1 MHFTQHAPG
10 GRLTTAVKTIW
21 RARGTQSEFSAPD
34 PIVPDGCVEI
44 VLNLGDRFR
53 DEAGELQPRA
63 LLAGQ
68 MTRPV
73 VAMPTGCVDLIGIR
87 FFPGR
92 AGSSLRIPM
101 WQLQDCLL
109 DAAAIVPGL
118 DRVVDDLANMP
129 DARRLEHLDHAFAVP
144 ARDRRSHDIED
155 AIELIDRADGNITV
169 ESVARIVGITRRHLE
184 RRFKDE
190 VGLGVKQM
198 ARITRVHAALRL
210 MDRNREMSGA
220 ELAAH
225 CGYSDQAH
233 LIRECRQLT
242 GRTPARLMTSARSL
256 AGLMREGAASRSA

>member
-1 MHFTQHAPG
+1 VHFTQHAPG
-10 GRLTTAVKTIW
+10 GRLTTSVKAIW
-21 RARGTQSEFSAPD
+21 RARGTQSEFSAPE

-73 VAMPTGCVDLIGIR
+73 VARPTGRVDLIGIR

-92 AGSSLRIPM
+92 AGSALRTPM

-118 DRVVDDLANMP
+118 DRVVDDLADMP
-129 DARRLEHLDHAFAVP
+129 DARRLEHLDHALVVP
-144 ARDRRSHDIED
+144 ARDCRSHDVD
-155 AIELIDRADGNITV
+155 HAIELIDRAEGNITV
-169 ESVARIVGITRRHLE
+169 EAVARSVGITRRHLE

-210 MDRNREMSGA
+210 IEGNPEMSGA
-220 ELAAH
+220 EVSAH

-233 LIRECRQLT
+233 LIRECKGLT
-242 GRTPARLMTSARSL
+242 GRTPARLMTSERSL
-256 AGLMREGAASRSA
+256 AGLMREAAASRSA